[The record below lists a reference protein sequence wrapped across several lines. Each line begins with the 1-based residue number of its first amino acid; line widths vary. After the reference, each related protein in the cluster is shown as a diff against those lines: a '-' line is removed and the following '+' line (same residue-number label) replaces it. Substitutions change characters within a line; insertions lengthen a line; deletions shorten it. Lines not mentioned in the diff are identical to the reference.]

1 MIENFSELEH
11 KQLRRRLQTAEAF
24 ASKALKGA
32 AEENP
37 LYEPTRKLLAVH
49 QEIRD
54 LLSAEG
60 REKRPAEAEEECE
73 VVHAAIE
80 IGREEHTLKADAK
93 DILKAF
99 FMWKDDPEER
109 AKQKSA

>member
-1 MIENFSELEH
+1 MS
-11 KQLRRRLQTAEAF
+11 QLISDSALHRLQERLQTAE
-24 ASKALKGA
+24 SLVRTALKSA
-32 AEENP
+32 EEENP
-37 LYEPTRKLLAVH
+37 LFEPTRQLLGVH
-49 QEIRD
+49 QDIRE
-54 LLSAEG
+54 LLMGG
-60 REKRPAEAEEECE
+60 RTKDESPSEEDCK

-80 IGREEHTLKADAK
+80 IEREEHTMKADAM